1 MTNEKWKISF
11 LLCVAFGFAGC
22 ALKASR
28 QGMPP
33 EVDSVI
39 AAVSEDITAG
49 RYEKIYDEAADEW
62 RRDATLEQSN
72 KVFDTLKSKLGKP
85 GNRMLHSASEQ
96 NSSNGQLAGHSCVVT
111 YETRFERGEGME
123 TFTLVERNGHWLL
136 ARYFV
141 NSTALK

>member
-1 MTNEKWKISF
+1 MKNEKWKISS
-11 LLCVAFGFAGC
+11 LLCVALVFAGC

-39 AAVSEDITAG
+39 AAVSEDIIAG

-96 NSSNGQLAGHSCVVT
+96 DSSNGQLAGHSCVVT